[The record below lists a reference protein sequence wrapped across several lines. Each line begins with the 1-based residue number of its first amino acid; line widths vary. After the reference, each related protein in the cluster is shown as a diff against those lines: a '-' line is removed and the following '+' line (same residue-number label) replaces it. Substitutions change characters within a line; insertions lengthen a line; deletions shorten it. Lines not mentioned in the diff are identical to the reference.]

1 MQMMFFY
8 LDYFTC
14 VAEPKKS
21 NPNENGKYLKS
32 NEQEMEKNPKNDI
45 YDLLKKNTENMKKR
59 TK

>member
-1 MQMMFFY
+1 MFFY

-14 VAEPKKS
+14 VAEPKIS

-32 NEQEMEKNPKNDI
+32 NEQEMEKNLKNDI
-45 YDLLKKNTENMKKR
+45 YDLLKGNTENMKKR